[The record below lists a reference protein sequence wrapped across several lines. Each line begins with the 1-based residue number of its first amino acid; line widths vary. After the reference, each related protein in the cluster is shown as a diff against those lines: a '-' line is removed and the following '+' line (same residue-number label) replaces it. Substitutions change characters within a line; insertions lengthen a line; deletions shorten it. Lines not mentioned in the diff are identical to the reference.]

1 MVHYIHHRKI
11 LFQELSK
18 AVSQAMNKYDNI
30 LVAGDLNIDESG
42 SKGLHDNHF
51 SKNLVKNPTC
61 FKKTREGNL
70 IRCVIHK

>member
-1 MVHYIHHRKI
+1 
-11 LFQELSK
+11 
-18 AVSQAMNKYDNI
+18 MNKYDNI